1 MTTRLTTN
9 IGSVSGD
16 DIFIR
21 GHNLLNLLGTHDFTE
36 ILYLVLVGSM
46 PDSNAKRMMNILLVS
61 AVDHGMTPG
70 STAARL
76 TLLGAPEGMQG
87 ALAAGL
93 LGAGSRYVG
102 AIELAATLLGRTIAE
117 RPDWTSDEIEEAAK
131 RIATDHRARKK
142 SIPGVGH
149 PFHKSIDPRTARMLD
164 VARECGFFSKH
175 CMLAMAL
182 STQASSAFGR
192 PLPLNAQG
200 AKAGIVLDMGLTPA
214 FAKAVTLVGRCGGL
228 LAHLLEEQEQP
239 MGGALWELVR
249 EASEPEKD

>member
-1 MTTRLTTN
+1 MTTRLTTK

-16 DIFIR
+16 DIFVR
-21 GHNLLNLLGTHDFTE
+21 GHNLLDVLDKHDFTE
-36 ILYLVLVGSM
+36 ILYLVLVGRL
-46 PDSNAKRMMNILLVS
+46 PDSNARRMMNILLVS
-61 AVDHGMTPG
+61 AVDHGLTPG
-70 STAARL
+70 SVAARL
-76 TLLGAPEGMQG
+76 TLLGAPEGLQG

-102 AIELAATLLGRTIAE
+102 AIELAATLLGKTIDE
-117 RPDWTSDEIEEAAK
+117 RPDWAPDQIDEAAK
-131 RIATDHRARKK
+131 RIVADHRARKK
-142 SIPGVGH
+142 SVPGIGH

-175 CMLAMAL
+175 CMLAMAV
-182 STQASSAFGR
+182 SEQATAAFGR
-192 PLPLNAQG
+192 ALPLNAQG

-239 MGGALWELVR
+239 MSGALWELVR
-249 EASEPEKD
+249 NASEPEKS

>member
-1 MTTRLTTN
+1 MTTRLTTK
-9 IGSVSGD
+9 IGSVDGD
-16 DIFIR
+16 DIFVR
-21 GHNLLNLLGTHDFTE
+21 GHNLLDVLDRYDFTE
-36 ILYLVLVGSM
+36 ILYLVLVGGL
-46 PDSNAKRMMNILLVS
+46 PDKNAKRMMNILLVS

-70 STAARL
+70 AVAARL
-76 TLLGAPEGMQG
+76 TLLGAPEGLQA
-87 ALAAGL
+87 ALGAGL

-102 AIELAATLLGRTIAE
+102 AIELAATLLGKTIAE
-117 RPDWTSDEIEEAAK
+117 RSDWAPDRFEEAAK
-131 RIATDHRARKK
+131 RIVTDHRARKK
-142 SIPGVGH
+142 SIPGFGH

-182 STQASSAFGR
+182 SAQASDVFGR

-239 MGGALWELVR
+239 MSGAIWELIR
-249 EASEPEKD
+249 KASEPEKD